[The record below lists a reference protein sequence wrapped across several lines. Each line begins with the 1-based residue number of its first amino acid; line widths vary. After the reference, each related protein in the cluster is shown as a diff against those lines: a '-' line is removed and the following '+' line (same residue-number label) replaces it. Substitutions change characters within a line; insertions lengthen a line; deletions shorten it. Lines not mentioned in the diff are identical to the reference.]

1 MGRTLLYSLLEC
13 HTTLLV
19 ELSIKS
25 LFLSGTSEA
34 ISTAQI
40 LLAFLF
46 FKLPPGFPIKFCL
59 LCPRACS
66 QLQTSYFPREPGRF
80 SQGSPL
86 VSIFRINYF
95 LPYCNQ
101 TIDRNSFLE
110 ERSIFGPRD
119 LIFFYWKRF
128 T

>member
-1 MGRTLLYSLLEC
+1 MGRTPLYSLLGC
-13 HTTLLV
+13 DATLLV

-34 ISTAQI
+34 VSTAQI

-46 FKLPPGFPIKFCL
+46 FSLPPGFSIKFCL
-59 LCPRACS
+59 LCPRARS

-80 SQGSPL
+80 SQESPL
-86 VSIFRINYF
+86 ASIFRINYF
-95 LPYCNQ
+95 YLTVTKQ
-101 TIDRNSFLE
+101 LIETASWRKDLFLVQGISF
-110 ERSIFGPRD
+110 
-119 LIFFYWKRF
+119 FFHWKRF